1 MIFKERVRDAVCSQP
16 IYRTVTI
23 CWKMKTAVLLLL
35 LIPLFRV
42 SLSSDLQVTKTLIR
56 DQHLGVSI
64 GNFEIHKSHRLFNAS
79 VMGVTSKE
87 DQPTDCA
94 FTCIGLPWCLSYN
107 FQKTADKHGKHLCEA
122 LSIDKY
128 NNSKDFQADEDFDHF
143 SISVS
148 FVLSSISFDMSCDK
162 AHKFI
167 AFLIVFFLPVSFST
181 LIFLFMFYL
190 VSQF

>member
-1 MIFKERVRDAVCSQP
+1 
-16 IYRTVTI
+16 
-23 CWKMKTAVLLLL
+23 MKTAVLLLL

-42 SLSSDLQVTKTLIR
+42 SLSSDLRVTKTLIR
-56 DQHLGVSI
+56 DQHLGASI
-64 GNFEIHKSHRLFNAS
+64 GNFEIHKSHRLLNAS

-148 FVLSSISFDMSCDK
+148 FVLSSISFDMNCDK

-167 AFLIVFFLPVSFST
+167 AFLIVFFFTCHFFYIYIP
-181 LIFLFMFYL
+181 LIFMFYL
-190 VSQF
+190 ASQF

>member
-1 MIFKERVRDAVCSQP
+1 MNYWVTSNDILRKSLRSSLHQP
-16 IYRTVTI
+16 AIYRTVTI
-23 CWKMKTAVLLLL
+23 WWKMKTAVLLLL

-128 NNSKDFQADEDFDHF
+128 NNSKDFQPDEDFDHF
-143 SISVS
+143 SILVRMLR
-148 FVLSSISFDMSCDK
+148 VVIWLVTIW
-162 AHKFI
+162 
-167 AFLIVFFLPVSFST
+167 IVITKGLLLFQLYFS
-181 LIFLFMFYL
+181 
-190 VSQF
+190 

>member
-1 MIFKERVRDAVCSQP
+1 
-16 IYRTVTI
+16 
-23 CWKMKTAVLLLL
+23 MKTAVLLLL

-42 SLSSDLQVTKTLIR
+42 SLSSDLLVPKTLIR

-87 DQPTDCA
+87 DQPTHCA

-107 FQKTADKHGKHLCEA
+107 FQKTADKHDKHLCEA

-128 NNSKDFQADEDFDHF
+128 NNSKDFQPDEDFDHF

-148 FVLSSISFDMSCDK
+148 YVLSLISFDVTFQLYFSYMSGFLFQNSFLC
-162 AHKFI
+162 FI
-167 AFLIVFFLPVSFST
+167 WHLSFSFSYI
-181 LIFLFMFYL
+181 LSCNL
-190 VSQF
+190 

>member
-1 MIFKERVRDAVCSQP
+1 
-16 IYRTVTI
+16 
-23 CWKMKTAVLLLL
+23 MKTAVLLLL

-56 DQHLGVSI
+56 DQHLGVSF
-64 GNFEIHKSHRLFNAS
+64 GNFEIHKSHRLLNAS

-87 DQPTDCA
+87 DQPTHCA

-107 FQKTADKHGKHLCEA
+107 FQKTADKHDKHLCEA

-128 NNSKDFQADEDFDHF
+128 NNSKDFQPDEDFDHF

-148 FVLSSISFDMSCDK
+148 FVLSSISFDMNCDK
-162 AHKFI
+162 AYKFI

-181 LIFLFMFYL
+181 FIFF
-190 VSQF
+190 